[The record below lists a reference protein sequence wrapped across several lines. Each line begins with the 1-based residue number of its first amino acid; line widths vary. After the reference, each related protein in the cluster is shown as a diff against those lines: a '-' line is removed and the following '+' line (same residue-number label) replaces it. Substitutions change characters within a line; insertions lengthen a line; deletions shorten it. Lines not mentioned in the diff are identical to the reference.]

1 MPKERRAAKRRSE
14 CPLNASIEILGDRW
28 SLLIVRDMMLRGFKS
43 YKEFMDSYE
52 RIATNILADRLR
64 KLEFHGIIEA
74 QPDPLDGRKTNY
86 VLTRKGIDLGPVMTE
101 MVLWAGSHERV
112 ENQAL
117 IAQMRKDKVK
127 FNAEIRARWE
137 QDRAERES
145 QYETAKS
152 ISGRRPRTSGTP
164 LLQSPARQAQ
174 KI

>member
-1 MPKERRAAKRRSE
+1 MAKERRAVKRRSE

-74 QPDPLDGRKTNY
+74 EADPIDGRKLNY
-86 VLTRKGIDLGPVMTE
+86 MLTRKGIDLGPVMTE

-112 ENQAL
+112 ENQEL
-117 IAQMRKDKVK
+117 IERMCKEKVRFNKEKLMRWK
-127 FNAEIRARWE
+127 
-137 QDRAERES
+137 Q
-145 QYETAKS
+145 
-152 ISGRRPRTSGTP
+152 
-164 LLQSPARQAQ
+164 
-174 KI
+174 

>member
-1 MPKERRAAKRRSE
+1 MKRRSE

-43 YKEFMDSYE
+43 YKEFMDSHE

-74 QPDPLDGRKTNY
+74 EPDPLDGRKLHY
-86 VLTRKGIDLGPVMTE
+86 VLTQKGIDLGPVMTE

-112 ENQAL
+112 ANQEL
-117 IAQMRKDKVK
+117 IARMRKDKAK
-127 FNAEIRARWE
+127 FKAEIRARWE
-137 QDRAERES
+137 QDRAERQS
-145 QYETAKS
+145 QREFGKTASDK
-152 ISGRRPRTSGTP
+152 PTRTSGTP
-164 LLQSPARQAQ
+164 LPPSAARQSQ

>member
-1 MPKERRAAKRRSE
+1 MPKERRAVKRRSE

-74 QPDPLDGRKTNY
+74 EQDPLDGRKLNY
-86 VLTRKGIDLGPVMTE
+86 VLTSKGIDLGPAMTE

-112 ENQAL
+112 ENQEL
-117 IAQMRKDKVK
+117 IARMRKDKVK
-127 FNAEIRARWE
+127 FNLEVRARWE
-137 QDRAERES
+137 EDRAERES
-145 QYETAKS
+145 RREFAKS
-152 ISGRRPRTSGTP
+152 EPQLPANSRSSIRSPR
-164 LLQSPARQAQ
+164 
-174 KI
+174 

>member
-1 MPKERRAAKRRSE
+1 MKRRSE
-14 CPLNASIEILGDRW
+14 CPLNASIEILGDHW

-43 YKEFMDSYE
+43 YKDFMDSYE

-74 QPDPLDGRKTNY
+74 EPDPLDERKTNY
-86 VLTRKGIDLGPVMTE
+86 VLTRKGIELGPVMTE

-117 IAQMRKDKVK
+117 IAQMRRDKTK
-127 FNAEIRARWE
+127 FNTEIRARWE
-137 QDRAERES
+137 QQRSERES
-145 QYETAKS
+145 QREFAKS
-152 ISGRRPRTSGTP
+152 VSGRPTRTSDTP
-164 LLQSPARQAQ
+164 LPLSVARQAQ

>member
-1 MPKERRAAKRRSE
+1 MAKERRAVKRRSE

-74 QPDPLDGRKTNY
+74 EPDPLDGRKLNY
-86 VLTRKGIDLGPVMTE
+86 VLTRKGIELGPVMTE

-112 ENQAL
+112 ANQEL
-117 IAQMRKDKVK
+117 ITRMRKDKAK
-127 FNAEIRARWE
+127 FNAEVRARWE
-137 QDRAERES
+137 QERAERQS
-145 QYETAKS
+145 QREFEKS
-152 ISGRRPRTSGTP
+152 VSGKLTRTSGTP
-164 LLQSPARQAQ
+164 LRPSAARQSQ

>member
-1 MPKERRAAKRRSE
+1 MAKERRAVKRRSE

-74 QPDPLDGRKTNY
+74 EPDPLDGRKTTY
-86 VLTRKGIDLGPVMTE
+86 VLTRKGIELGPVMTE

-127 FNAEIRARWE
+127 FNTEIRARWE
-137 QDRAERES
+137 QERAERES
-145 QYETAKS
+145 QREFAKS
-152 ISGRRPRTSGTP
+152 VSGRSTRTSGTP
-164 LLQSPARQAQ
+164 LPLSAARQAQ

>member
-1 MPKERRAAKRRSE
+1 MAKERRAVKRRSE

-74 QPDPLDGRKTNY
+74 EPDPLDGRKTTY
-86 VLTRKGIDLGPVMTE
+86 VLTRKGIELGPVMTE

-117 IAQMRKDKVK
+117 ITQMRKDKLK

-137 QDRAERES
+137 QERAERES
-145 QYETAKS
+145 RREFAKNF
-152 ISGRRPRTSGTP
+152 SGRPTRTSGTP
-164 LLQSPARQAQ
+164 LPLSVARQAQ

>member
-1 MPKERRAAKRRSE
+1 MKRRSE

-74 QPDPLDGRKTNY
+74 EPDPLDGRKLHY
-86 VLTRKGIDLGPVMTE
+86 VLTQKGIDLGPVMTE

-112 ENQAL
+112 ANQEL
-117 IAQMRKDKVK
+117 IARMRKDKAK
-127 FNAEIRARWE
+127 FKAEIRARWE
-137 QDRAERES
+137 QDRAERQS
-145 QYETAKS
+145 QREFGKTASDK
-152 ISGRRPRTSGTP
+152 PTRTSGTP
-164 LLQSPARQAQ
+164 LPPSAARQSQ

>member
-1 MPKERRAAKRRSE
+1 MAKERRAVKRRSE
-14 CPLNASIEILGDRW
+14 CPLNASVEILGDRW

-74 QPDPLDGRKTNY
+74 EPDPLDGRKLNY
-86 VLTRKGIDLGPVMTE
+86 VLTRKGIELGPVMTE

-112 ENQAL
+112 ANQEL
-117 IAQMRKDKVK
+117 ITRMRKDKAK
-127 FNAEIRARWE
+127 FNAEVRARWE
-137 QDRAERES
+137 QERAKRQSQREF
-145 QYETAKS
+145 EKTA
-152 ISGRRPRTSGTP
+152 SGKPTRTSGTP
-164 LLQSPARQAQ
+164 LPPSAARQSQ

>member
-1 MPKERRAAKRRSE
+1 MAKERRAVKRRSE

-74 QPDPLDGRKTNY
+74 EPDPLDGRKTNY
-86 VLTRKGIDLGPVMTE
+86 VLTRKGIELGPVMTE
-101 MVLWAGSHERV
+101 MVLWAGAHERV

-137 QDRAERES
+137 QERAERES
-145 QYETAKS
+145 QREFAKS
-152 ISGRRPRTSGTP
+152 ISGRPTRTSGIP
-164 LLQSPARQAQ
+164 LPPSGARQAQ

>member
-1 MPKERRAAKRRSE
+1 MKRRSE

-74 QPDPLDGRKTNY
+74 EADPLDGRKTNY
-86 VLTRKGIDLGPVMTE
+86 VLTRKGIELGPVMTE
-101 MVLWAGSHERV
+101 MVLWAGAHERV
-112 ENQAL
+112 ENQEL
-117 IAQMRKDKVK
+117 IARMRKDKVR
-127 FNAEIRARWE
+127 FNAEIRMRWE
-137 QDRAERES
+137 HERAERES
-145 QYETAKS
+145 RREFAKS
-152 ISGRRPRTSGTP
+152 ANDRPTRTSGTP
-164 LLQSPARQAQ
+164 LPLSAVRQSQ

>member
-1 MPKERRAAKRRSE
+1 MAKERRAVKRRSE

-74 QPDPLDGRKTNY
+74 EADPLDGRKTNY
-86 VLTRKGIDLGPVMTE
+86 VLTAKGIELGPVMTE
-101 MVLWAGSHERV
+101 MVLWAGAHERV
-112 ENQAL
+112 ANQEL
-117 IAQMRKDKVK
+117 IARMRKDKAR
-127 FNAEIRARWE
+127 FNAEIHARWE
-137 QDRAERES
+137 QDRAERRS
-145 QYETAKS
+145 QREYAAETSDK
-152 ISGRRPRTSGTP
+152 PTRTSGTP
-164 LLQSPARQAQ
+164 LPQSAARQAQ

>member
-1 MPKERRAAKRRSE
+1 MPKERRAVKRRSE

-74 QPDPLDGRKTNY
+74 EQDPLDGRKLNY
-86 VLTRKGIDLGPVMTE
+86 VLTSKGIDLGPVMTE

-112 ENQAL
+112 ENQEL
-117 IAQMRKDKVK
+117 IARIRKDKTK
-127 FNAEIRARWE
+127 FIAEVRARWE

-145 QYETAKS
+145 RREFAKS
-152 ISGRRPRTSGTP
+152 TP
-164 LLQSPARQAQ
+164 GLPANSRSS
-174 KI
+174 IRSLR

>member
-1 MPKERRAAKRRSE
+1 MPKERRAVKRRSE

-74 QPDPLDGRKTNY
+74 EQDPLDGRKLNY
-86 VLTRKGIDLGPVMTE
+86 VLTSKGIDLGPVMTE

-112 ENQAL
+112 ENQEL
-117 IAQMRKDKVK
+117 IARMRKDKTK
-127 FNAEIRARWE
+127 FNAEVRARWE

-145 QYETAKS
+145 RREFAKNEPQIPANSRGS
-152 ISGRRPRTSGTP
+152 IRSPR
-164 LLQSPARQAQ
+164 
-174 KI
+174 

>member
-1 MPKERRAAKRRSE
+1 MAKERRGVKRRSE

-74 QPDPLDGRKTNY
+74 EPDPLDGRKTNY
-86 VLTRKGIDLGPVMTE
+86 VLTRKGIELGPVMTE

-117 IAQMRKDKVK
+117 IAQLRKDKVK

-137 QDRAERES
+137 QERAERES
-145 QYETAKS
+145 RRDFAKS
-152 ISGRRPRTSGTP
+152 VSGRPTRTSGTP
-164 LLQSPARQAQ
+164 LPLSAARQAP

>member
-1 MPKERRAAKRRSE
+1 MAKERRAVKRRSE

-28 SLLIVRDMMLRGFKS
+28 SLLIVRDMMLRGLKS

-74 QPDPLDGRKTNY
+74 EPDPLDGRKLNY

-101 MVLWAGSHERV
+101 LVLWAGSHERAA
-112 ENQAL
+112 NQEL
-117 IAQMRKDKVK
+117 ITRMRKDKVK
-127 FNAEIRARWE
+127 FNAEVRARWE
-137 QDRAERES
+137 QDREERES
-145 QYETAKS
+145 
-152 ISGRRPRTSGTP
+152 RREFATSVSDKPTRTSGTP
-164 LLQSPARQAQ
+164 LPPSAAKQSQ

>member
-1 MPKERRAAKRRSE
+1 MAKERRAVKRRSE

-64 KLEFHGIIEA
+64 KLAFHGIIEA
-74 QPDPLDGRKTNY
+74 GPDSLDGRRLNY
-86 VLTRKGIDLGPVMTE
+86 VLTQKGIDLGPVMTE

-112 ENQAL
+112 ANQEL
-117 IAQMRKDKVK
+117 ITRMRKDKTK
-127 FNAEIRARWE
+127 FNAEVRVRWE
-137 QDRAERES
+137 EDRGEQQSQREF
-145 QYETAKS
+145 AKGS
-152 ISGRRPRTSGTP
+152 SDRPTRTSGAP
-164 LLQSPARQAQ
+164 IPQSVARQSQ

>member
-1 MPKERRAAKRRSE
+1 MPKERRAVKRRSE

-74 QPDPLDGRKTNY
+74 EQDPLDGRKLNY
-86 VLTRKGIDLGPVMTE
+86 VLTSKGIDLGPVMTE

-112 ENQAL
+112 ENQEL
-117 IAQMRKDKVK
+117 IARMRKDKTK
-127 FNAEIRARWE
+127 FIAEVRARWE

-145 QYETAKS
+145 RREFAKNEPQIPANSRGS
-152 ISGRRPRTSGTP
+152 IRSPR
-164 LLQSPARQAQ
+164 
-174 KI
+174 